1 MNRNII
7 REYYYLTL
15 KDIEDGATVEE
26 LEEVL
31 YMYEV
36 AEMYEE
42 CEGILRALK
51 EVRSYKTIKKTID
64 DDTRD

>member
-1 MNRNII
+1 MNRNTI

-15 KDIEDGATVEE
+15 KDIEDGATIEE

-51 EVRSYKTIKKTID
+51 EVKGYKTIKKIID
-64 DDTRD
+64 DNRGD